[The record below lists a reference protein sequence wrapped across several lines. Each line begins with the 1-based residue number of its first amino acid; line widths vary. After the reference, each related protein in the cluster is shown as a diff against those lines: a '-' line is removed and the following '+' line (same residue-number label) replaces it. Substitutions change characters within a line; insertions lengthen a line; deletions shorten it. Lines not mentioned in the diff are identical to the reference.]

1 VRCIFRPAGLPRPAL
16 HFSTGVHT
24 KVYSDE
30 FKRSAVQLVTEQ
42 KYSIAAAARAV
53 GVSEPSLRQ
62 WLGKHGGESGET
74 GPGSTLEELRE
85 ENKRLKRAL
94 KRAEL
99 EREILKKATAF
110 FAQESQ

>member
-1 VRCIFRPAGLPRPAL
+1 MPSRDHEKPSKP
-16 HFSTGVHT
+16 

-74 GPGSTLEELRE
+74 GPGGTREELRE

>member
-1 VRCIFRPAGLPRPAL
+1 MPSRDHEKPSKP
-16 HFSTGVHT
+16 
-24 KVYSDE
+24 KVYTDD

-62 WLGKHGGESGET
+62 WLGKHSGESGET
-74 GPGSTLEELRE
+74 SPGATLEELRE

>member
-1 VRCIFRPAGLPRPAL
+1 MPSKDPNKPSKA
-16 HFSTGVHT
+16 

-62 WLGKHGGESGET
+62 WLGRHGGESGET
-74 GPGSTLEELRE
+74 SPGATLEELRE

>member
-1 VRCIFRPAGLPRPAL
+1 MPSKDPDRPSKA
-16 HFSTGVHT
+16 

-62 WLGKHGGESGET
+62 WLGKHAGEAGEA
-74 GPGSTLEELRE
+74 GSAATLEELRE

>member
-1 VRCIFRPAGLPRPAL
+1 MPSKEPNKPSKA
-16 HFSTGVHT
+16 

-30 FKRSAVQLVTEQ
+30 FKRSAVQLITEQ

-62 WLGKHGGESGET
+62 WLGKYGGEAGET
-74 GPGSTLEELRE
+74 GSAATLEELRK

-99 EREILKKATAF
+99 EREILTKATAF
-110 FAQESQ
+110 TGSLVSRAL

>member
-1 VRCIFRPAGLPRPAL
+1 MPSRDHEKPSKA
-16 HFSTGVHT
+16 
-24 KVYSDE
+24 KVYSDD

-62 WLGKHGGESGET
+62 WLGKHGCESGET
-74 GPGSTLEELRE
+74 SPGATLEELRE